1 MNIWEHSLI
10 LESRKLLSDL
20 LRLMLVHVSSW
31 ETFRKDSKIEV
42 TALLSLG
49 KVTYETIL

>member
-1 MNIWEHSLI
+1 MGTFPDPEKSKASFN
-10 LESRKLLSDL
+10 L

-31 ETFRKDSKIEV
+31 ETFREDSKIEA

-49 KVTYETIL
+49 KGYL